1 MKILVD
7 ADACPVKEIIEELGL
22 KYNIPV
28 IMFFDTS
35 HQYHSEVSEV
45 VMVSKGND
53 AVDFALINRTNQ
65 GDIVVS
71 QDYGVAAMALGKRAR
86 VIHPNG
92 FLFTEQNIDQMLMQ
106 RHIVKKER
114 RAGKRS
120 GSNQKRRSQED
131 DKKFRETLR
140 SLCEGEK

>member
-7 ADACPVKEIIEELGL
+7 ADACPVKDIIEELGV
-22 KYNIPV
+22 KYEIPV

-35 HQYHSEVSEV
+35 HQYQSELSEV
-45 VMVSKGND
+45 VMVSKGAD
-53 AVDFALINRTNQ
+53 AVDFALINRTNP
-65 GDIVVS
+65 GDIVIS
-71 QDYGVAAMALGKRAR
+71 QDYGVAAMALGKRAKA
-86 VIHPNG
+86 IHPNG

-120 GSNQKRRSQED
+120 GGNQKKRSSED

-140 SLCEGEK
+140 ILCEQGK